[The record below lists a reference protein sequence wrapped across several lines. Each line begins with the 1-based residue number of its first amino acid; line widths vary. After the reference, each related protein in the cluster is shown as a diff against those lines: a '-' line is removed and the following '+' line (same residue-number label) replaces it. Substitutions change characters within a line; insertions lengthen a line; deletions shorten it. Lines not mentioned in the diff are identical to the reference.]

1 MMTLAF
7 KSIGSVHQHV
17 GKRCARSIFIAT
29 TVAIACCGCRG
40 YQYGHLVKGDAP
52 DMVGSHAA
60 GSEVYKPLIEESVA
74 KLLGG
79 CAVAPASASYG
90 PDGMPMP
97 SRVCFVGVENKSVE
111 ELGDF
116 KEQIYQLIDTEVN
129 RAGTFQAISR
139 RMVDSALHETRLR
152 PDSLLVPGNM
162 QLFTAVL
169 QRDGQPVDYLLYA
182 TLTSGTTERNN
193 SSQRDYLLTLEMVDT
208 RTGAYVKEDAT
219 IRKGYHRSPLGKLAK
234 YSLFPAGH

>member
-1 MMTLAF
+1 MMTV
-7 KSIGSVHQHV
+7 KNRVGIIGQLGMLGV
-17 GKRCARSIFIAT
+17 
-29 TVAIACCGCRG
+29 TVCWAVGCRG
-40 YQYGHLVKGDAP
+40 YQYGHLVKPDAT
-52 DMVGSHAA
+52 DMVGSHNA
-60 GSEVYKPLIEESVA
+60 GSEVYKPLIEESVG
-74 KLLGG
+74 KLLGA
-79 CAVAPASASYG
+79 CEVVPAGAAFG
-90 PDGMPMP
+90 PDGLPL
-97 SRVCFVGVENKSVE
+97 SRKVCFIGVENKSAE

-116 KEQIYQLIDTEVN
+116 KEQIYQLIDTEIN

-152 PDSLLVPGNM
+152 PDALLVPNNM

-182 TLTSGTTERNN
+182 TLTSGTTERNS

-219 IRKGYHRSPLGKLAK
+219 IRKGYHRSALGKLAN
-234 YSLFPAGH
+234 YSLFPTGR

>member
-1 MMTLAF
+1 MTLTVR
-7 KSIGSVHQHV
+7 ID
-17 GKRCARSIFIAT
+17 RCVKLYLLGLA
-29 TVAIACCGCRG
+29 AIAVGGCRG
-40 YQYGHLVKGDAP
+40 YQYGHLVKNEAP
-52 DMVGSHAA
+52 DMVGSHSA
-60 GSEVYKPLIEESVA
+60 GGEVYKPLIEESVA

-79 CAVAPASASYG
+79 CPVAPAGAAFG
-90 PDGMPMP
+90 PDGMPLP
-97 SRVCFVGVENKSVE
+97 QRVCFVGVENKSAE

-129 RAGTFQAISR
+129 RAATFECISR

-152 PDSLLVPGNM
+152 PDSLLVPSNM

-169 QRDGQPVDYLLYA
+169 QREGQPVDYLLYA
-182 TLTSGTTERNN
+182 TLTSGTTERNK

-219 IRKGYHRSPLGKLAK
+219 IRKGYHTSALGKLAN
-234 YSLFPAGH
+234 YSLFPAGR

>member
-1 MMTLAF
+1 MTLFTNGTGPAWRLWLLGAVLV
-7 KSIGSVHQHV
+7 GS
-17 GKRCARSIFIAT
+17 
-29 TVAIACCGCRG
+29 GCRG
-40 YQYGHLVKGDAP
+40 YQYGHVVKSDAP

-74 KLLGG
+74 KLLAG
-79 CAVAPASASYG
+79 CEVSPATAAFG
-90 PDGMPMP
+90 PDGLPLP
-97 SRVCFVGVENKSVE
+97 RRVCFIGVENKSAE

-116 KEQIYQLIDTEVN
+116 KEQIYQLIDTEIN
-129 RAGTFQAISR
+129 RAGSFAAISR
-139 RMVDSALHETRLR
+139 RMVDAALHETRLR

-182 TLTSGTTERNN
+182 TLTSGTTQRNE

-219 IRKGYHRSPLGKLAK
+219 IRKGYHRSPFGKLAN
-234 YSLFPAGH
+234 YSLLPSGR